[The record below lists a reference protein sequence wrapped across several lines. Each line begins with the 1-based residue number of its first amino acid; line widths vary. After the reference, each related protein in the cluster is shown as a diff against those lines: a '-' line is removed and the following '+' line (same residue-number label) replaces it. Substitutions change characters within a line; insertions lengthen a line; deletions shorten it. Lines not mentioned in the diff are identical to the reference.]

1 MSRIAPGLGVQLR
14 QRPLRSMFG
23 RRYLCRCGLHT
34 REFAAVKIMG
44 ERVNAGMGSPVSSK
58 SAYEA
63 WHERLAVDSN
73 TDTPWHRLVKT
84 HLTPA
89 RDLAGK
95 RVLEIGCGR
104 GGFAC
109 WLASHPQ
116 RPAEIVATDFA
127 ITAVQKGETF
137 TN

>member
-1 MSRIAPGLGVQLR
+1 MSESVDAGIA
-14 QRPLRSMFG
+14 
-23 RRYLCRCGLHT
+23 
-34 REFAAVKIMG
+34 
-44 ERVNAGMGSPVSSK
+44 GSTVSSK
-58 SAYEA
+58 TAYEA

-84 HLTPA
+84 HLAPA
-89 RDLAGK
+89 RDLGGK

-116 RPAEIVATDFA
+116 RPGEVVASDFA
-127 ITAVQKGETF
+127 ITAVQKDRKSTRLNSSHTVISYAVF
-137 TN
+137 CLKKKNKKKITI